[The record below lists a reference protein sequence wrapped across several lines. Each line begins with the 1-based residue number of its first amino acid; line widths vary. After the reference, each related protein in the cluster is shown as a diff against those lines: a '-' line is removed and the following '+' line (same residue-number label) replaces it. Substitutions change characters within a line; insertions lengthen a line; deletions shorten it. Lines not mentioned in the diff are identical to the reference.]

1 MTRLR
6 ALTMPKWGIEMTEGN
21 LAEWKIRPGDS
32 VRKGQIIAV
41 VETDKIANDIECEY
55 DAVVARILAA
65 EGKTYPVGAP
75 LAVLADEAVAEPEVD
90 KFVSQFGAGGWTAA
104 PDPAAAAGAA
114 PVKATAAGA
123 PERPA
128 ATIPARTAISSAAQ
142 RLALQRGVDVTAI
155 RGSGPRWRITYQ
167 DVDQASKPAVQRAPS
182 GPVSIEPTTHH
193 LDGVFASAYA
203 KRLAVRH
210 SVDLSR
216 ITGTGD
222 GGRISRQD
230 VAQVIGDAPAVNRT
244 DAAQSPEPQQQPRI
258 VRMTPMRK
266 AIARQLT
273 LAKSTI
279 PHFYLRATVRID
291 ALLALRAR
299 ANQANPDAATLNDY
313 FLRGAALALREV
325 PDVNVQ
331 VHEDAIHQFPHADI
345 AFAVATDKGL
355 TAPIIRSADSK
366 SLAVIAEESRL
377 LAERARDGKLRAADL
392 EGGTFTVTN
401 LGMFGIDQFD
411 AIINPPQ
418 GAILAIGAARR
429 QMVPGDHAWEQATA
443 VMLSLS
449 CDHRAIDGAVGAR
462 FMGALRALIEDPGR
476 L

>member
-21 LAEWKIRPGDS
+21 LAEWKIRLGDT
-32 VRKGQIIAV
+32 VQKGQIIAV

-55 DAVVARILAA
+55 DAVVARILAT
-65 EGKTYPVGAP
+65 EGEIYPVGAL

-90 KFVSQFGAGGWTAA
+90 RFVSQFGAGVPAA
-104 PDPAAAAGAA
+104 AQKPAAAAG
-114 PVKATAAGA
+114 TAAV
-123 PERPA
+123 RPKA
-128 ATIPARTAISSAAQ
+128 AAVEEQPASTIPAHIAISSAAR
-142 RLALQRGVDVTAI
+142 RLALQRGVDVSRI
-155 RGSGPRWRITYQ
+155 RGSGPASRITYQ
-167 DVDQASKPAVQRAPS
+167 DVDQASKPAVPPAPA
-182 GPVSIEPTTHH
+182 GPVSIEPTTGH
-193 LDGVFASAYA
+193 LDGVFASPYA
-203 KRLAVRH
+203 KRLAALH
-210 SVDLSR
+210 GVDLSL
-216 ITGTGD
+216 ITGTGHR
-222 GGRISRQD
+222 GRISRQD
-230 VAQVIGDAPAVNRT
+230 VAQRVGSAPTVKRA
-244 DAAQSPEPQQQPRI
+244 DGAADLEPQQQPRI

-273 LAKSTI
+273 LAKTTI
-279 PHFYLRATVRID
+279 PHFYLRATVRVD
-291 ALLALRAR
+291 ALLGLRAR
-299 ANQANPDAATLNDY
+299 ASEASPQTATINDY
-313 FLRGAALALREV
+313 FLRAAALALLEV

-331 VHEDAIHQFPHADI
+331 VHDDAIHHFAHADI

-355 TAPIIRSADSK
+355 TAPIIRAADTK
-366 SLAVIAEESRL
+366 TLAAIAAESRL
-377 LAERARDGKLRAADL
+377 LAERARDGKLRATDL

-429 QMVPGDHAWEQATA
+429 HMVPGDHAWEQATA

-462 FMGALRALIEDPGR
+462 FMGALRTLIENPER
-476 L
+476 I